1 MNFNWRALV
10 LACVVTLSSIFV
22 QQTAH
27 ATDVLLIVDSS
38 ASMSKSTS
46 DGVRRIDAAK
56 QSLRNILPLLR
67 DDQVG
72 LVSFGHRVPA
82 NKPGCC
88 GDIESTIPI
97 GPFSA
102 SRFSSAVDSLQPLGN
117 TPLARSLVIAKDLLI
132 SREKDTSK
140 AIIVLTDG
148 NDTCN
153 GDPQAIAAELARMG
167 INVKIHVVGFAV
179 KPKEVAQL
187 RGIAQQGNGMYVM
200 ANDANSLKKVLTE
213 VVVEVQNDQPAPSP
227 TRELS
232 RIEKAL
238 VARLS
243 DADFSVRKQAA
254 NTLRK
259 LKAVATAP
267 DLAKRVHDDLYVS
280 YSKDAILNA
289 LKALA
294 PERVE
299 ESLWKAMDSKNIH
312 VRFWATKNLI
322 PVGGGTSHTKL
333 SRLDQ
338 ALVNRLTDKDF
349 TLRKQ
354 AANGLSQRK
363 AGAAVPHLVK
373 RVQDD
378 LYVSYSKDAV
388 LNALKVLG
396 PERVEDALLKAM
408 ESKNSDVRNWATA
421 KLVDTDS

>member
-1 MNFNWRALV
+1 MNFNWKSLV
-10 LACVVTLSSIFV
+10 LASVMTLSTIFV

-38 ASMSKSTS
+38 ASMRKNTA

-56 QSLRNILPLLR
+56 QSLSNILPLLK

-82 NKPGCC
+82 SKPGCC
-88 GDIESTIPI
+88 SDIESTIPI
-97 GPFSA
+97 GPFSP
-102 SRFSSAVDSLQPLGN
+102 SRFSSAIDSLQPLGN
-117 TPLARSLVIAKDLLI
+117 TPLARSLGVAKDILL
-132 SREKDTSK
+132 SREQDTSK

-148 NDTCN
+148 NDTCH

-179 KPKEVAQL
+179 QPKEVTQL
-187 RGIAQQGNGMYVM
+187 RGIAQQGNGMYVT
-200 ANDANSLKKVLTE
+200 ADDATSLKKALTK
-213 VVVEVQNDQPAPSP
+213 VVVEVQTDQPAAAP

-259 LKAVATAP
+259 LKAVAAAP
-267 DLAKRVHDDLYVS
+267 DLAQRVHDDLYVS
-280 YSKDAILNA
+280 YSKDAILDA

-299 ESLWKAMDSKNIH
+299 ESLWKAMESKNNK
-312 VRFWATKNLI
+312 VRYWATEHLI
-322 PVGGGTSHTKL
+322 TVDGGTSHTKL

-349 TLRKQ
+349 ILRKQ
-354 AANGLSQRK
+354 AAKGLSRRK

-373 RVQDD
+373 RVHDD
-378 LYVSYSKDAV
+378 LYVSYAKDAA
-388 LNALKVLG
+388 LNALKVLA
-396 PERVEDALLKAM
+396 PEHVEDALLKAM
-408 ESKNSDVRNWATA
+408 ESKNKNVRNWATA
-421 KLVDTDS
+421 KLVDTAS